1 MADSSAAIIE
11 RTGTCTLK
19 DNYTH
24 VVRKN
29 TDISRA
35 EQIMFSLKMKIN
47 LKKIR
52 THKA

>member
-11 RTGTCTLK
+11 RTRTCTLK

-24 VVRKN
+24 VVRQN
-29 TDISRA
+29 TDISKA